1 MIKAPSGDVHRLSQ
15 NEIKSLAATA
25 EAEAALDDDISRVSA
40 ETAEINEQKQKAK
53 LDLLVA
59 NAQKNGKWIGAEA
72 RPESALADDRVSAET
87 AEINEQEQKAKLDL
101 LVANAQQNG
110 RWSGQSSHT
119 GDTK

>member
-1 MIKAPSGDVHRLSQ
+1 M
-15 NEIKSLAATA
+15 
-25 EAEAALDDDISRVSA
+25 DDDISRVSA

-59 NAQKNGKWIGAEA
+59 NAQKNGKWIGAKA
-72 RPESALADDRVSAET
+72 GTTAALDDDIPVSAET

-101 LVANAQQNG
+101 LVANAQKNG
-110 RWSGQSSHT
+110 RWTGQSSHT